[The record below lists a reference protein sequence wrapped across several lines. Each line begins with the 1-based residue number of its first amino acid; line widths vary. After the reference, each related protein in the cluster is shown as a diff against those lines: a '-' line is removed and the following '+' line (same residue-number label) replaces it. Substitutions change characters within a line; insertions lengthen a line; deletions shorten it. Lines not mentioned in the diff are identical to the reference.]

1 MAGVAGRA
9 APGVLAVRAAAVAA
23 AVLVW
28 LVWLL
33 PGAARAE
40 PGDGG
45 GGGNGG
51 GAAEWSFA
59 VFTAQPAA
67 ADYADRTVTLAGRL
81 ARHGQDGLPRPAAGE
96 TVDLVTGAADGAGT
110 LLATVRTGPGGGFL
124 LPDAP
129 VEPPQDASGPGPFT
143 VPVRALHRTASG
155 GYGDWDAEADVDVA
169 VTPSA
174 VRLTAG
180 YTLGAP
186 GPRGSQVTVS
196 GLVER
201 AAGGGAGGWLPVA
214 GVAVR
219 VGYAPGGAAAPV
231 APVART
237 VRTGADGRFT
247 AGVAATADGTASVAL
262 VDADDPYLDLGA
274 AAPRALH
281 VALPAAAP
289 TPSPAATTSRPA
301 RHTAPATHA
310 PAAATAPAARHSAT
324 AGPAP
329 ATTPPAEAERPA
341 DLAVTGADGFTR
353 EAFLTGGCTLIAAGL
368 LLAAARRRLARAG

>member
-1 MAGVAGRA
+1 V
-9 APGVLAVRAAAVAA
+9 AAAFL

-28 LVWLL
+28 L
-33 PGAARAE
+33 PGTARAE

-51 GAAEWSFA
+51 DAAEWSFA

-96 TVDLVTGAADGAGT
+96 TVDLMTGPADGAGT
-110 LLATVRTGPGGGFL
+110 LLGTVRTGPGGGFL

-129 VEPPQDASGPGPFT
+129 VEPPEDASGPGPFT

-155 GYGDWDAEADVDVA
+155 GYGDWDAEADADVS

-186 GPRGSQVTVS
+186 GPQGSQVTVS

-201 AAGGGAGGWLPVA
+201 SAGGGGGGWLPVA

-219 VGYAPGGAAAPV
+219 VGYAPGGAAP
-231 APVART
+231 PVART

-247 AGVAATADGTASVAL
+247 ADVAAAADGTATVAL
-262 VDADDPYLDLGA
+262 AGADDPYLDLGA
-274 AAPRALH
+274 AAPRTLH

-289 TPSPAATTSRPA
+289 APSPTATAARPA

-310 PAAATAPAARHSAT
+310 PAAATAPAARHRAT

-329 ATTPPAEAERPA
+329 ATTPAADVEQPA

-368 LLAAARRRLARAG
+368 LLAAARRRLARTG